1 MVLLEECCQRL
12 DKSIVPWFFFKDYV
26 KGEKKKGKETPYGP
40 HSLSYKIFTTWPFIE
55 KVY

>member
-26 KGEKKKGKETPYGP
+26 KGKKKKGEETPYGP

>member
-26 KGEKKKGKETPYGP
+26 KGKKKKVKRP
-40 HSLSYKIFTTWPFIE
+40 HMAHTAEVIKYLLPDPL
-55 KVY
+55 